1 MPDSGKLEKMQI
13 IAYKDA
19 SLSDDKKIGSY
30 TAMMNPESYTLDYK
44 IEYNEEQGQ
53 GTSSTQ
59 QRYKLTK
66 PEEMSFEFLFD
77 NTGIID
83 EKPRSDIHQ
92 EITTF
97 RDLLVKYEGEIH
109 EPKHFKLAWGTILFK
124 GRLTSLNIA
133 FKLFKQ
139 DGSPIRAVAKA
150 TFKGSIEENLRVAKE
165 DAQSPDLTHL
175 RIVKAGDTLTNMCY
189 TIYGDSKYYLEVA
202 KVNGLAH
209 FRQLEPGRELLFPP
223 LEKTAKR

>member
-13 IAYKDA
+13 IAYSDP
-19 SLSDDKKIGSY
+19 SLSDDSKIGSY

-83 EKPRSDIHQ
+83 EKPRSDIH
-92 EITTF
+92 EELTTF

-109 EPKHFKLAWGTILFK
+109 EPKHFKLVWGTILFK

-133 FKLFKQ
+133 MKLFKP
-139 DGSPIRAVAKA
+139 DGTPIRAVAKA
-150 TFKGSIEENLRVAKE
+150 TFKGSVEENLRVAKE
-165 DAQSPDLTHL
+165 DAKSPDLTHI
-175 RIVKAGDTLTNMCY
+175 RMINAGDTLPMMCY
-189 TIYGDSKYYLEVA
+189 RIYGDSRYYLDVA
-202 KVNGLAH
+202 KVNGLSQ
-209 FRQLEPGRELLFPP
+209 FRKLEPGMELLFPP
-223 LEKTAKR
+223 LEKSAK

>member
-1 MPDSGKLEKMQI
+1 MAESGKLEKMQI

-133 FKLFKQ
+133 FKLFKP
-139 DGSPIRAVAKA
+139 DGTPIRAVAKA

-165 DAQSPDLTHL
+165 DAKSPDLTHL
-175 RIVKAGDTLTNMCY
+175 RLVKAGDTLPMMCY
-189 TIYGDSKYYLEVA
+189 RIYGDPRYYLEVA
-202 KVNGLAH
+202 KVNGLGH
-209 FRQLEPGRELLFPP
+209 FRRLEPGMELLFPP

>member
-1 MPDSGKLEKMQI
+1 MPESGKLEKMLI

-30 TAMMNPESYTLDYK
+30 TAMMNPDSYTLDYK

-53 GTSSTQ
+53 GTSSAQ

-133 FKLFKQ
+133 FKLFKP
-139 DGSPIRAVAKA
+139 DGTPIRAVAKA

-165 DAQSPDLTHL
+165 DAKSPDLTHL
-175 RIVKAGDTLTNMCY
+175 RLVNAGDTLPMMCY
-189 TIYGDSKYYLEVA
+189 RIYGDPRYYLEVA
-202 KVNGLAH
+202 SVNGLDQ
-209 FRQLEPGRELLFPP
+209 FRKLEPGMELLFPP

>member
-13 IAYKDA
+13 IGYSDP
-19 SLSDDKKIGSY
+19 SLSDDSKIGSY

-83 EKPRSDIHQ
+83 EKPRSDIQ
-92 EITTF
+92 EELTTF

-109 EPKHFKLAWGTILFK
+109 EPKHFKLVWGTLLFK

-133 FKLFKQ
+133 MKLFKP
-139 DGSPIRAVAKA
+139 DGTPIRAVAKA
-150 TFKGSIEENLRVAKE
+150 TFKGSVEENLRVAKE

-175 RIVKAGDTLTNMCY
+175 RVVKAGDTLPMMCY
-189 TIYGDSKYYLEVA
+189 RIYGDSRYYLHVA
-202 KVNGLAH
+202 KVNGLSQ
-209 FRQLEPGRELLFPP
+209 FRKLEPGLQLLFPP
-223 LEKTAKR
+223 VEKSSK

>member
-1 MPDSGKLEKMQI
+1 MPESGKLEKMQI

-30 TAMMNPESYTLDYK
+30 TAMMNPDSYTLDYK

-133 FKLFKQ
+133 FKLFKP
-139 DGSPIRAVAKA
+139 DGTPIRAVAKA

-165 DAQSPDLTHL
+165 DAKSPDLTHL
-175 RIVKAGDTLTNMCY
+175 RLVTAGDTLPMMCY
-189 TIYGDSKYYLEVA
+189 RIYGDPRYYLEVA
-202 KVNGLAH
+202 KVNGLGH
-209 FRQLEPGRELLFPP
+209 FRRLEPGMQLLFPP